1 MNFETKEVK
10 CGASY
15 NFMHNLWKFII
26 VILMWSNSEV
36 ENSKAKQ

>member
-1 MNFETKEVK
+1 MLKIKKVK

-15 NFMHNLWKFII
+15 NFMHYLWKFVL
-26 VILMWSNSEV
+26 VILKWSDLE